1 MYPKVLIISHNLFEI
16 TNNIGKTLISL
27 FEGWPKDRICQIYLR
42 NDNPSFEYCE
52 NYYQILDKEVA
63 KSIISR
69 KQPVGS
75 EILKQDGSTDEPL
88 EASEQSL
95 YQIGNKRYPI
105 VSLVR
110 DMVWSTQNWKNSAL
124 DAWIEKMSPEVI
136 LFVPND
142 YELIYPIA
150 LYVQFKCNIP
160 IVPFYM
166 DDAFYFTGGISL
178 IDVYRRRRLR
188 KLGHKINELSQSML
202 VIGPKMAGEYAEIFH
217 KECIPVM
224 NSVIIDSREDS
235 KEENNDFVFSYVG
248 NLHSN
253 RWKVLVDIAKKIPPI
268 IDGKKVVLNIYSA
281 SVLEK
286 KVLKQ
291 FEKNPVLHM
300 KGRVSPNKV
309 PDILKKSDVLI
320 FVEAFDR
327 KSKLSTRLSLS
338 TKIPEYLNSGTPI
351 LAVGPQDISAMEY
364 LAGNNLAFVSDENI
378 DQALNRVLDS
388 DERKRIAKNAREFV
402 KNNHNIDDASRIFQ
416 NVLIEVS
423 QS

>member
-16 TNNIGKTLISL
+16 TNNIGKTLVSL
-27 FEGWPKDRICQIYLR
+27 FKGWPKDCICQIYLR

-75 EILKQDGSTDEPL
+75 EILKQDGSIGEPL
-88 EASEQSL
+88 ETSEQSL

-150 LYVQFKCNIP
+150 LYVQSKCNIP

-178 IDVYRRRRLR
+178 IDVCRRRRLR

-224 NSVIIDSREDS
+224 NSVIIDSEEDS

-253 RWKVLVDIAKKIPPI
+253 RWKVLVDIAKKIPPA

-291 FEKNPVLHM
+291 FEKNPILHM
-300 KGRVSPNKV
+300 KGCVSPNKV

-364 LAGNNLAFVSDENI
+364 LAGNDLAFVSDENI
-378 DQALNRVLDS
+378 DQALNRVLIN
-388 DERKRIAKNAREFV
+388 DERARIAKNAREYV